1 MIVVDS
7 SAAIAILFEEP
18 SQDALMDRLTEVAR
32 NQRFISAA
40 SYLETGSV
48 IAGRIDEPP
57 RTQDL
62 LDGLLEML
70 GVEVAPLTERQA
82 KIGIQARIRF
92 GRGSG
97 SPAKLNL
104 GDCYAYA
111 LAKDLDAPLL
121 FIGDDF
127 THTDIRSALGPVTSR

>member
-1 MIVVDS
+1 MIVVHS

-18 SQDALMDRLTEVAR
+18 PKKALLDRLAKEPLG
-32 NQRFISAA
+32 QRVMSAA
-40 SYLETGSV
+40 SYLQTGAV
-48 IAGRIDEPP
+48 MVGRIDRPELAEGFLD
-57 RTQDL
+57 TL
-62 LDGLLEML
+62 LNMTGIQ
-70 GVEVAPLTERQA
+70 VTPLTEGQA

-127 THTDIRSALGPVTSR
+127 THTDIRSAL

>member
-1 MIVVDS
+1 MLNV
-7 SAAIAILFEEP
+7 
-18 SQDALMDRLTEVAR
+18 
-32 NQRFISAA
+32 
-40 SYLETGSV
+40 
-48 IAGRIDEPP
+48 RIH
-57 RTQDL
+57 
-62 LDGLLEML
+62 
-70 GVEVAPLTERQA
+70 PLTEKQA
-82 KIGIQARIRF
+82 RLGLEARIRF

-97 SPAKLNL
+97 SPARLNL